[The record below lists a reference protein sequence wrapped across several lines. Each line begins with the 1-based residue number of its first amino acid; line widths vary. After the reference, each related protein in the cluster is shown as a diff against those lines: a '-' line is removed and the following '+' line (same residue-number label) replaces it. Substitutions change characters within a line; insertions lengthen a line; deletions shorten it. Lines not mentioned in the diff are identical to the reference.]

1 LLSYISGDQVVT
13 RRVHI
18 ADVLMIVLVLSLIW
32 SLDALPFVQAQD
44 SPVADAG
51 GTYSGF
57 EGEAILFDGSGS
69 YDPDG
74 SIRARAYFWDFGDG
88 TSGTGVRPE
97 HTYTQEGTY
106 TITLTVTDN
115 DGLTDT
121 DTTFAFIDVAPNTP
135 PVIDLIEADATS
147 YLPGDVV
154 EIQCFSHDP
163 ETAEANLLGKIWIRH
178 EDADID
184 IVSDAV
190 MDWSNNRR
198 HYYRWTIPEDAEAG
212 YYDVTCRII
221 DPQGLEDVMTQ
232 AHLFTVTPRP
242 PMADAGGTY
251 SGFEGEAILFDGSG
265 TNDADGW
272 IESYRWDFGDGT
284 SGTGV
289 RPEHTYTQ
297 EGTYTITLTV
307 TDNDGLTDTDTTQ
320 INVKDSEP
328 TAAFSADPGWGEAP
342 LRVQFTDTSISYDG
356 ITQWRWDFGDGKQS
370 TEADVTYTYSVPGTY
385 SVTLTVKEADGDEDS
400 VTYKDF
406 IRVTF
411 GDRGQPLISVTPNP
425 AIGYQNTAH
434 TFQIDIENTDTP
446 AYAPSLFVLSVDA
459 PSDWIAQFSKTE
471 LRLAPGT
478 HDASVTLTLSVSE
491 TAIAQNYT
499 FNVMVVNQDAP
510 AYQNKVTVTLD
521 VREGRQTPH
530 IEVEP
535 LFQEEL
541 NGSTV
546 EYTLTIHNIDPP
558 TFPSTMYR
566 LDYTLPE
573 GWTGMISQSAVTLT
587 ANTNTSVIL
596 KITSPGSALPGEY
609 SFTVSATNTMD
620 PHYVGTSTGFYT
632 VLQWKD
638 VDFTPPTIDVA
649 VTPGTPTPD
658 YATFNVTSTDN
669 AKGSG
674 IYELRL
680 YCDNILMMTWTHAG
694 NYTYTAGPLTAGT
707 HTFYV
712 EALDYA
718 GNSERN
724 PPRDY
729 QRFNITPTIPWHFLL
744 FATLLVLSLAF
755 VIYHGLLRM
764 K

>member
-1 LLSYISGDQVVT
+1 MIGLLLSF
-13 RRVHI
+13 
-18 ADVLMIVLVLSLIW
+18 LW
-32 SLDALPFVQAQD
+32 SLDALPSAQAQD

-51 GTYSGF
+51 GTYSGY
-57 EGEAILFDGSGS
+57 EGEGVLFDGSGS

-74 SIRARAYFWDFGDG
+74 SIQTYFWGFGDG
-88 TSGTGVRPE
+88 ATGTGVRPE

-121 DTTFAFIDVAPNTP
+121 DTTSAFIDATPNTP
-135 PVIDLIEADATS
+135 PVIDLIEADVMS
-147 YLPGDVV
+147 YSPGDVV
-154 EIQCFSHDP
+154 EIQCFSHDE
-163 ETAEANLLGKIWIRH
+163 ETAEADLVGEIWIRH
-178 EDADID
+178 EDAYTDS
-184 IVSDAV
+184 VSGAV
-190 MDWSNNRR
+190 MDWSRNRR

-212 YYDVTCRII
+212 YYDVTCRIT

-232 AHLFTVTPRP
+232 SDLFTVIPRP
-242 PMADAGGTY
+242 PTADAGRSY
-251 SGFEGEAILFDGSG
+251 QAKEGEVILFDGSG
-265 TNDADGW
+265 SSDADGW
-272 IESYRWDFGDGT
+272 IESYFWGFGDGAT
-284 SGTGV
+284 GIGV

-297 EGTYTITLTV
+297 EGAYTITLTV

-320 INVKDSEP
+320 INVEDSEP
-328 TAAFSADPGWGEAP
+328 TAAFSADPSWGEAP

-356 ITQWRWDFGDGKQS
+356 ITQWRWNFGDGKQS

-385 SVTLTVKEADGDEDS
+385 SITLTVKEADGDEDS

-425 AIGYQNTAH
+425 AIGYQNTAQ
-434 TFQIDIENTDTP
+434 TFQIDIENTDAP
-446 AYAPSLFVLSVDA
+446 AYAPSLFVLSVDT
-459 PSDWIAQFSKTE
+459 PDDWTAQFSKAE

-491 TAIAQNYT
+491 TALAQNYT
-499 FNVMVVNQDAP
+499 FDVIVINQDAP
-510 AYQNKVTVTLD
+510 AYRNEVTVILD
-521 VREGRQTPH
+521 IREGRQPPH
-530 IEVEP
+530 IEIDP
-535 LFQEEL
+535 LLREEL

-546 EYTLTIHNIDPP
+546 EYTITIHNIDPP
-558 TFPSTMYR
+558 TFPSTTYR

-573 GWTGMISQSAVTLT
+573 GWMGMISQSSVTLA
-587 ANTNTSVIL
+587 ANTNTSVTFTL
-596 KITSPGSALPGEY
+596 TSPGRALPGEY
-609 SFTVSATNTMD
+609 SFTVSATNTID
-620 PHYVGTSTGFYT
+620 PRYVGTSTGFYT

-638 VDFTPPTIDVA
+638 VDFTPPSIDVT

-669 AKGSG
+669 ANGSG
-674 IYELRL
+674 VYELRL
-680 YCDNILMMTWTHAG
+680 YCDNLLLMTWTHAG
-694 NYTYTAGPLTAGT
+694 NYMYTAGPLAAGT

-718 GNSERN
+718 GNLVRN

-729 QRFNITPTIPWHFLL
+729 QRFNITPSIPWHFLL
-744 FATLLVLSLAF
+744 FAILFASTLAF
-755 VIYHGLLRM
+755 VIYHGLLRAR
-764 K
+764 